1 MIRKLVICSFVVLIA
16 SVSFAAPKEEPKE
29 VYYIVAHGGITNP
42 FWQRT
47 LKGAEDAGKELGVE
61 VHFQAPEQYDVK
73 EMVDMLDTVI
83 ARKPTGIASTLSV
96 PEMTDEPLRTAAKNG
111 IPVVLLDADDN
122 RPDPIPHIAF
132 VGWNAYGIGTQSA
145 DKIIDE
151 LGKKPKHV
159 LIGVHEAGN
168 IALEARAQGLIDVL
182 TKRLGSS
189 VKIDKLLTTVDMA
202 KAMSA
207 YDSFLAA
214 HPDVDLIFATGSASG
229 DPAIKFLEEKNLQG
243 KITLVTADLSE
254 QILGGIERGTVAF
267 TSDCQQY
274 LWGYLPVVYLHLY
287 HKYGMRPVSPTFTGP
302 SIIDKSNLESV
313 KALVSEGIR

>member
-1 MIRKLVICSFVVLIA
+1 MIRKLIISCFVVFIA
-16 SVSFAAPKEEPKE
+16 GFSLSTPKE

-47 LKGAEDAGKELGVE
+47 LKGAQDAGKELGVE
-61 VHFQAPEQYDVK
+61 VHFLAPQQYDVK

-83 ARKPTGIASTLSV
+83 ASKPTGIASTLSI

-132 VGWNAYGIGTQSA
+132 VGWNAYGIGTLSA

-151 LGKKPKHV
+151 LGIKPKHV
-159 LIGVHEAGN
+159 LIGLHEAGN
-168 IALEARAQGLIDVL
+168 IALEARAQGMVDVF

-189 VKIDKLLTTVDMA
+189 VKIDKVLTTVDMA

-207 YDSFLAA
+207 YDSFLAS
-214 HPDVDLIFATGSASG
+214 HPDVDLIFASGSASG

-254 QILGGIERGTVAF
+254 QIIGGIERGTVAF

-274 LWGYLPVVYLHLY
+274 LWGYLPVIYLHLY
-287 HKYGMRPVSPTFTGP
+287 HQYGIRPVSPTFTGP
-302 SIIDKSNLESV
+302 SIIDKSNLEAV